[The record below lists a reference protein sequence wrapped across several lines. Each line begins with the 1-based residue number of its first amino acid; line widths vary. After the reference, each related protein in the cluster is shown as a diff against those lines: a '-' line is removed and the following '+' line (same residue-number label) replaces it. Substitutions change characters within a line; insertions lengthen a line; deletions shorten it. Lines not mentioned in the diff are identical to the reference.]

1 METLQHIFPLHQAPP
16 SLVPPT
22 PAQRP
27 PSPPAPT
34 TPQMPNSP
42 VPLGLW
48 EAHMVMDL
56 SDSLE
61 VVVISIDDKP
71 MEDLDDH
78 LEADNNLEE
87 DLQLGGSTFIMLL
100 MMYS

>member
-1 METLQHIFPLHQAPP
+1 
-16 SLVPPT
+16 
-22 PAQRP
+22 
-27 PSPPAPT
+27 
-34 TPQMPNSP
+34 
-42 VPLGLW
+42 
-48 EAHMVMDL
+48 MVMDL